1 MANKQDVLN
10 EILAGAEKKALT
22 GRMQNAEVNHHP
34 ATEAADRGRDCANRR
49 SGNLE
54 KPGLADAAKLG
65 IAVPRGR
72 AGNLFS
78 PGI

>member
-1 MANKQDVLN
+1 
-10 EILAGAEKKALT
+10 
-22 GRMQNAEVNHHP
+22 MQNAEVNHHP